1 MTSYSPANSTLSTRI
16 VRSRVN
22 SGRGCR
28 SCNSEQDGGLGA
40 AGPYPG
46 RVAPVEGGSPASPRR
61 TCSPNRRISALC
73 KRDRLSMV
81 SLRQT
86 AIRQTRVGLPR

>member
-1 MTSYSPANSTLSTRI
+1 MPGPNSEP
-16 VRSRVN
+16 
-22 SGRGCR
+22 GCR
-28 SCNSEQDGGLGA
+28 SCNSDPPPHPAGA
-40 AGPYPG
+40 HAAPRAASRIAVAGE
-46 RVAPVEGGSPASPRR
+46 RRAHASPQR

-86 AIRQTRVGLPR
+86 AIRQTRVGNPKWAPIR